1 MLPSLSLYNW
11 CSQIVPVNLLIN
23 PQYLMNPPPG
33 AKPGGPST
41 SKPRL
46 SAEPT
51 FGDKLVIAAHEIGD
65 LVADVIELNNETA
78 LDFFGWTLT
87 AD

>member
-1 MLPSLSLYNW
+1 MLPSLSLYNR
-11 CSQIVPVNLLIN
+11 CSQIVPEDLLIN
-23 PQYLMNPPPG
+23 PQNLMNPPPG

-51 FGDKLVIAAHEIGD
+51 FETNLLSLLMKYVILCGRHR
-65 LVADVIELNNETA
+65 T
-78 LDFFGWTLT
+78 
-87 AD
+87 

>member
-1 MLPSLSLYNW
+1 MLPSLSLYNR

-41 SKPRL
+41 SIPRL
-46 SAEPT
+46 PAEPT
-51 FGDKLVIAAHEIGD
+51 FETNLNTAHEIGD
-65 LVADVIELNNETA
+65 LVADVIELNNE
-78 LDFFGWTLT
+78 LLLNFFGWTLT